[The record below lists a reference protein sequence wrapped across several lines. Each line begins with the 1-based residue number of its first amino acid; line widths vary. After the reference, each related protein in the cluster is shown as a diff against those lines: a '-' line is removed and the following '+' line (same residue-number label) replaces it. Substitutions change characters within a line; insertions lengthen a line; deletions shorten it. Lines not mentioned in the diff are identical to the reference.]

1 MGRVWTSEDRQASP
15 PELRGVVGAK
25 IHPCCFSTYETL
37 ALSALI
43 FHYCSTAEMGRQRLC
58 HVKTTSLL
66 GGLTTGAAAR
76 PGIS

>member
-1 MGRVWTSEDRQASP
+1 MERVWTSEDRQASP
-15 PELRGVVGAK
+15 PELRGVVGAN

-37 ALSALI
+37 AHSALS
-43 FHYCSTAEMGRQRLC
+43 FPYCPTSEMGRQGLC

-66 GGLTTGAAAR
+66 GGLAPGVAAR